1 MAPDLPPDELVE
13 LLPRSEATLAEAAPV
28 GAEAVGAPAE
38 LRPGA
43 EAALAEAPHDLAQRL
58 T

>member
-1 MAPDLPPDELVE
+1 LPPDELVE